1 MRFTPRRLSVVVCSL
16 ALSLLLPS
24 PGSAAQDVAD
34 GGPTPGPEA
43 WTLEDALRIARENNP
58 AFARA
63 RNDETVAD
71 WNLRS
76 AYASL
81 LPSASFGSGISWQ
94 GSGDQTLGTLTAG
107 QLGFGD
113 QPDFWTSSFNLSLGY
128 QLDGATILAPGQA
141 RAEQSRTRAQI
152 RGAEADL
159 ERQVTTAYLDVLRQ
173 REEVVLARQ
182 QLDRARF
189 NLRLAE
195 AQRDV
200 GQVTPLDVQQA
211 GVQVGRAEVALLRF
225 EQALETARLRLLQQ
239 LGVALT
245 RDFELVTD
253 FELAEPGWEAPELY
267 ARAVESNPTLRQQ
280 RSAWEVSDYDVRI
293 SQSRYLPSLSIS
305 TGIGGFAREATNTDF
320 LIRQAQVQVASRIA
334 QCEQQNEL
342 FSRLTDPL
350 PLQDCSRFAFTDEDR
365 RAIVEKNDVFPF
377 DFTRSAPSVSLSLSL
392 PIFQGLGRQRQLE
405 AAEVA
410 RRDVGEQIREQ
421 ELALEADIAVA
432 VGNVR
437 TAYES
442 ALIEERNQELADAQL
457 RLAREQYTV
466 GLLAFVDLVDAET
479 VKAEADR
486 ARVSAVFAYH
496 DAITQLEAIVGTA
509 LRNET
514 GAGGDR

>member
-1 MRFTPRRLSVVVCSL
+1 MPRRLSLVAPPL
-16 ALSLLLPS
+16 ALALLLPS
-24 PGSAAQDVAD
+24 PVSATQDVAGAD
-34 GGPTPGPEA
+34 PTPAAEA
-43 WTLEDALRIARENNP
+43 WTLEDALRIARTNNP

-63 RNDETVAD
+63 RNDETVAE
-71 WNLRS
+71 WNVRS

-128 QLDGATILAPGQA
+128 QIDGATILAPGQA
-141 RAEQSRTRAQI
+141 RAERSRTRAQI
-152 RGAEADL
+152 RSAQVDL
-159 ERQVTTAYLDVLRQ
+159 EQQVTTSYLDVLRQ
-173 REEVVLARQ
+173 VEEVALARQ
-182 QLDRARF
+182 QLERARF

-211 GVQVGRAEVALLRF
+211 GVQVGRAEVTLLQF
-225 EQALETARLRLLQQ
+225 EQALENARLRLLQQ
-239 LGVALT
+239 LGLELS
-245 RDFELVTD
+245 RDFELVTE
-253 FELAEPGWEAPELY
+253 FELNEPRWDTRDLY
-267 ARAVESNPTLRQQ
+267 ARAAASNPTLGQQ

-305 TGIGGFAREATNTDF
+305 TGIGGFAREASSTGA
-320 LIRQAQVQVASRIA
+320 LIRQAQAQVASRIA
-334 QCEQQNEL
+334 QCEQQNEI

-350 PLQDCSRFAFTDEDR
+350 PLEDCSRFAFTDEDR
-365 RAIVEKNDVFPF
+365 RALVEENDVFPF

-392 PIFQGLGRQRQLE
+392 PIFQGLDRQRQLE

-410 RRDVGEQIREQ
+410 RRDAGEQIREQ
-421 ELALEADIAVA
+421 ELALEADVAVA

-437 TAYES
+437 TAYQS

-466 GLLAFVDLVDAET
+466 GLLAFVDLVEAET

-486 ARVSAVFAYH
+486 ARVAAVFAYH

-509 LRNET
+509 LRDET
-514 GAGGDR
+514 GGDR